1 MKLYEE
7 RIVLPEIKELELRD
21 GIKLKLSLM
30 EAGHSKWLIVTHGLG
45 EHRQRYQF
53 IYELFS
59 QHFNICTYDLRGHGE
74 STGKRAYIKDFNEFT
89 RDLDQVLDFLELN
102 YTMEKFSLFGHSM
115 GGLIT
120 ASFIQQN
127 HKSKRY
133 PEKVFLSSPA
143 VAGAGPLGKVFELAP
158 LKVLGALKSLPATL
172 PVAGLLDLTKLS
184 HDARV
189 YHNYIHDSLNSLKI
203 HTKLFFEI
211 LNHSKT
217 VFSRP
222 LRAKCDLFVS
232 IGTEDYL
239 VNPQSVIQYFEEVE
253 KNAKLFKFSG
263 AYHEIHNEIKKFQ
276 DDYFQKLSSSLLS

>member
-1 MKLYEE
+1 M
-7 RIVLPEIKELELRD
+7 LPEIKELELRD

-143 VAGAGPLGKVFELAP
+143 
-158 LKVLGALKSLPATL
+158 
-172 PVAGLLDLTKLS
+172 
-184 HDARV
+184 
-189 YHNYIHDSLNSLKI
+189 
-203 HTKLFFEI
+203 
-211 LNHSKT
+211 
-217 VFSRP
+217 
-222 LRAKCDLFVS
+222 AKYS
-232 IGTEDYL
+232 I
-239 VNPQSVIQYFEEVE
+239 F
-253 KNAKLFKFSG
+253 
-263 AYHEIHNEIKKFQ
+263 
-276 DDYFQKLSSSLLS
+276 